1 MRKDNRDELHEELRQ
16 DRRQEQIIPPDDAED
31 AEVEVRLYDAAL
43 DDMPP
48 AAGGA
53 NAEVGGEAAASRRVA
68 GLPPELEREAEH
80 RPGEVTP
87 GAEPILGY
95 DGLATDDLLAWIDE
109 ADPDPEELRTLFDY
123 ERSHRDREAVTH
135 ELKERLRA
143 FGQRPGAGE
152 A

>member
-1 MRKDNRDELHEELRQ
+1 MAKDERGELRE

-31 AEVEVRLYDAAL
+31 RSVEVRLYNAAL

-68 GLPPELEREAEH
+68 GLPPELEREPEH
-80 RPGEVTP
+80 RVGEATP
-87 GAEPILGY
+87 GPEPFLGY
-95 DGLATDDLLAWIDE
+95 DGLPTDDLLAWIDE
-109 ADPDPEELRTLFDY
+109 ADPDPGELRALFDY
-123 ERSHRDREAVTH
+123 EREHREREAVLH

-143 FGQRPGAGE
+143 YGQRPGAGE